1 MFTDSISAQPEIMDD
16 YETAV
21 HWLNSVASHYPN
33 ISACYMANPYAQIP
47 VIMNTGWMP
56 GEDERPETRPWY
68 RETERAASHFN
79 ISAPYF
85 DAQTGNYCVTFSRVV
100 YGENNE
106 FLGIFGIDFFLD
118 KLMQVLG
125 ESYTSRSYAFLVDSD
140 GVIIAGHTRRLAA
153 LKLELQQVPVIV
165 CDDLTE
171 QQVKALRLADNKTAE
186 FSEWDADVLDAELLE
201 VTDLDMQAFGFDA
214 PVEPTE
220 VKEDDFEEEAEDIQ
234 AKCQTGEIWVLGN
247 HRLMCGDTA
256 NPDDMSALMGG

>member
-1 MFTDSISAQPEIMDD
+1 MKNEKIAWWSIDRIKPYDKNPRKISDK
-16 YETAV
+16 AV
-21 HWLNSVASHYPN
+21 GVVAES
-33 ISACYMANPYAQIP
+33 IKEFGFKNPI
-47 VIMNTGWMP
+47 
-56 GEDERPETRPWY
+56 
-68 RETERAASHFN
+68 
-79 ISAPYF
+79 
-85 DAQTGNYCVTFSRVV
+85 
-100 YGENNE
+100 
-106 FLGIFGIDFFLD
+106 
-118 KLMQVLG
+118 
-125 ESYTSRSYAFLVDSD
+125 LVDSD

-186 FSEWDADVLDAELLE
+186 FSEWDADALDAELLQ

-214 PVEPTE
+214 PVEPSE

-256 NPDDMSALMGG
+256 NPDDMSALMGGVRQ